1 MKIDSLW
8 KCDGASGNEA
18 AVTFRA
24 SILEARK
31 IEINYIEKVNPVQ
44 LKLILENFN
53 TQSFHKP

>member
-44 LKLILENFN
+44 LKLILENN
-53 TQSFHKP
+53 TKD